1 MLNKRLINTGGGA
14 GACTTDTT
22 QILDAGTTES
32 IALYRFEDNA
42 FDTSGSLGYI
52 NKGAYFNGG
61 SYITLTA
68 GSFRYM
74 APFSIAAWIKQP
86 SQDSSDIILEN
97 YDYQSSTSRGFIF
110 RIQSGKL
117 RFDGYYSDATRTE
130 AKSNESIPLNTW
142 THVACVWDNN
152 NSTIKLYINGSEATY
167 SVQTYNAM
175 QYHSTC
181 PVTIGALN
189 SSVSGSGEQFFVGSI
204 DELRV
209 YDDALTA
216 AEVGYIANNTTAS
229 IPTGNLA
236 AHYQFEENAND
247 STSYPINGTA
257 TNVIYD
263 YDGSASNVTYTTGK
277 FGKAAVFNGSSSKI
291 DIAN

>member
-1 MLNKRLINTGGGA
+1 MLNKRIINTGGGA
-14 GACTTDTT
+14 ACTTDTT
-22 QILDAGTTES
+22 QILNAGTTKS
-32 IALYRFEDNA
+32 TALYRFEDNA

-61 SYITLTA
+61 SKIALTA
-68 GSFRYM
+68 GSFTYT

-110 RIQSGKL
+110 RTQSGKL

-152 NSTIKLYINGSEATY
+152 NSSIKLYINGSEATY
-167 SVQTYNAM
+167 SVQTFNAM
-175 QYHSTC
+175 QYHASC
-181 PVTIGALN
+181 PVTIGAL
-189 SSVSGSGEQFFVGSI
+189 SYTGASDEQQFVGSI

-209 YDDALTA
+209 Y
-216 AEVGYIANNTTAS
+216 
-229 IPTGNLA
+229 NLSLI
-236 AHYQFEENAND
+236 H
-247 STSYPINGTA
+247 I
-257 TNVIYD
+257 
-263 YDGSASNVTYTTGK
+263 
-277 FGKAAVFNGSSSKI
+277 
-291 DIAN
+291 